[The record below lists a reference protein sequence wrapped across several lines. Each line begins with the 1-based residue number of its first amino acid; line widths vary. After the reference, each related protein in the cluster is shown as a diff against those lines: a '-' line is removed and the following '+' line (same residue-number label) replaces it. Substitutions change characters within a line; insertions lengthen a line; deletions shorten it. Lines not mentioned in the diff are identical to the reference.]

1 MEMIGL
7 DIHKKSCQ
15 ATVLD
20 ERGDII
26 ERRRFDSRTDAI
38 KAFIQEHQ
46 DSKVALEATGMFE
59 HFYKTIRSCGVQVV
73 VANPL
78 KTRLI
83 ADAKVKTD
91 KVDSLILAQL
101 MYADML
107 PESYVADDETRAV
120 RKDVRERLLMK
131 KISTSLKNHIYAEFL
146 RRGIEYKDGILG
158 SKIGRK
164 WAKKTLAEPRLDQA
178 FELLESTEASIAVFN
193 KDRLLPVFERNEQ
206 AKIIASIV
214 GIGYYSSLTIAAE
227 LGDISRFSNTDK
239 VVSYCGLNPGV
250 IQSGQHAKYGHITK
264 TGPRSLRWI
273 LIEAANM
280 HLLHCRNKKHCK
292 LCLFYHRISERRG
305 ENIAIVAMAAKM
317 VRIIYWML
325 KLNKPY
331 MSQGLEPEGKH
342 ATVNGAHLIGSDS

>member
-1 MEMIGL
+1 METIGL
-7 DIHKKSCQ
+7 DIHKKETQ

-20 ERGDII
+20 ENGNVL
-26 ERRRFDSRTDAI
+26 ERRRFESKTDAI
-38 KAFIQEHQ
+38 KAFAKEHPG
-46 DSKVALEATGMFE
+46 SKVALEATGMFE
-59 HFYKTIRSCGVQVV
+59 HFYKTLRSCGVQVA

-78 KTRLI
+78 RTRLI
-83 ADAKVKTD
+83 AEAKVKTD

-120 RKDVRERLLMK
+120 RKEVRERMLMK

-146 RRGIEYKDGILG
+146 RRGIEYKDGVLG

-178 FELLESTEASIAVFN
+178 FELLESTEDSIAEYN
-193 KDRLLPVFERNEQ
+193 KERLLPAYERNEKAQ
-206 AKIIASIV
+206 LIASIPGV
-214 GIGYYSSLTIAAE
+214 GYYTALTVAAE

-250 IQSGQHAKYGHITK
+250 HQSGEHAKYGRITK

-280 HLLHCRNKKHCK
+280 HLLHCRDKKLCK
-292 LCLFYHRISERRG
+292 LCQFYHRISERRG
-305 ENIAIVAMAAKM
+305 RNKAIVALAAKM
-317 VRIIYWML
+317 IRIIYWML
-325 KLNKPY
+325 QLNKPY
-331 MSQGLEPEGKH
+331 MSQGLEP
-342 ATVNGAHLIGSDS
+342 GS

>member
-7 DIHKKSCQ
+7 DIHKKNCW

-20 ERGDII
+20 ESGNIS
-26 ERRRFDSRTDAI
+26 ERRRFDSKTEAI
-38 KAFIQEHQ
+38 KAFIGEHL

-59 HFYKTIRSCGVQVV
+59 HFYKTIRSCGVQVA

-83 ADAKVKTD
+83 AEAKVKTD
-91 KVDSLILAQL
+91 KIDSLTLAQL

-107 PESYVADDETRAV
+107 PESYVADDETRDA

-131 KISTSLKNHIYAEFL
+131 KISNSLKNHIYAEFL
-146 RRGIEYKDGILG
+146 RRGIEYNDGVLG
-158 SKIGRK
+158 SKTGRK

-178 FELLESTEASIAVFN
+178 FDILENTEDSITEYN
-193 KDRLLPVFERNEQ
+193 KERLLPAYERNEQ
-206 AKIIASIV
+206 AQLIASIP
-214 GIGYYSSLTIAAE
+214 GIGYYSALTIAAE

-250 IQSGQHAKYGHITK
+250 SQSGPYAKYGHITK

-273 LIEAANM
+273 LIEVANM
-280 HLLHCRNKKHCK
+280 HLLHCRNKQDCR
-292 LCLFYHRISERRG
+292 LCLFYKRISKRRG
-305 ENIAIVAMAAKM
+305 KPIAIVALAGKM
-317 VRIIYWML
+317 IRIVYWML
-325 KLNKPY
+325 KLKKPY
-331 MSQGLEPEGKH
+331 LSQGLEPDREH
-342 ATVNGAHLIGSDS
+342 ANNNGAHLIGVDR